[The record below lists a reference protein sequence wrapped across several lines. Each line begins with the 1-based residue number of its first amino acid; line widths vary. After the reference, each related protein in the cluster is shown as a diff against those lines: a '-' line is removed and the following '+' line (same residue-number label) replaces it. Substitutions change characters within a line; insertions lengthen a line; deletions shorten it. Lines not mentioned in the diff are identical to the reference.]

1 MSEKTDDLF
10 HMLPWTEKYRPSSF
24 LEIVSHKHIVNT
36 LKIFIKNKSIPHML
50 FYGPPGT
57 GKTTMINI
65 CAKELYGDYYQCM
78 VMELN
83 ASDDRGIDIVRSKI
97 KQFVTSSNVY
107 FTQNM
112 NSFTNQSTTSNILK
126 LVILDEIDAMTQDAQ
141 SILKKIMETYSY
153 NTRFCLICNYIQ
165 NINEALQS
173 RCSTFRFS
181 PILDKDLK
189 IKINEIKEKENV
201 NISESAID
209 IIINRSGGDMRNILN
224 MLQSVNMIYNKDHHI
239 IDSYD
244 VNTCLGFPTNE
255 DINKIFHSLLTDNY
269 ENSYK
274 TIVQIKNNF
283 GLSLEDIIK
292 DMHNI
297 LIEYLINE
305 TIKYDIFNN
314 LTYKNALEIL
324 RDLRTIEYHVVASGE
339 ENIQIGALIGLFK
352 RYNINR

>member
-1 MSEKTDDLF
+1 MSDNGDDLF
-10 HMLPWTEKYRPSSF
+10 HMLPWTEKYRPTSF
-24 LEIVSHKHIVNT
+24 LDIVSHKHIVNT

-65 CAKELYGDYYQCM
+65 CAKELYGEYYQCM

-107 FTQNM
+107 FTQNIGSS
-112 NSFTNQSTTSNILK
+112 NSPVSASNILK

-165 NINEALQS
+165 NINESLQS

-181 PILDKDLK
+181 PILDKDLR
-189 IKINEIKEKENV
+189 IKINEIKYKENV
-201 NISESAID
+201 NISDSAVD
-209 IIINRSGGDMRNILN
+209 IIIKRSCGDMRNILN
-224 MLQSVNMIYNKDHHI
+224 MLQSINMIYDKNQHV
-239 IDSYD
+239 IDSYN

-255 DINKIFHSLLTDNY
+255 DIKTIFSSFLVDDY
-269 ENSYK
+269 ETSYK
-274 TIVQIKNNF
+274 TIVQIKNEF

-292 DMHNI
+292 DIHNV
-297 LIEYLINE
+297 LIEYLTGNTADFQI
-305 TIKYDIFNN
+305 INN
-314 LTYKNALEIL
+314 LEYKNVLEIL
-324 RDLRTIEYHVVASGE
+324 RDLRTIEYHVVASGD
-339 ENIQIGALIGLFK
+339 ENTQIGALIGLFK
-352 RYNINR
+352 RYLI